1 MIIFCPHSSLTQR
14 HERPESFPH
23 LPCGCPRASA
33 RACHNLPQMAYGEA
47 VDTREFPRP
56 ALLQRAAAGSQAWRI
71 STIRIILAMNC
82 ARYTTLCTVASVAY
96 IATRPM
102 HHVSHARESSRALA
116 ASKQPHFV
124 ALNPFQA
131 SINSRRHAWLRARQ
145 HVLPSRQRCRVFFIT
160 TSQTRTTLRKFT
172 HELLRLLCVS

>member
-1 MIIFCPHSSLTQR
+1 
-14 HERPESFPH
+14 
-23 LPCGCPRASA
+23 
-33 RACHNLPQMAYGEA
+33 MAYGEA

-116 ASKQPHFV
+116 ASKQASLRRTKPLSGEHQLPTSCLAAGASTRLTKSSAMPCILYNNV
-124 ALNPFQA
+124 A
-131 SINSRRHAWLRARQ
+131 NSYNFAQIH
-145 HVLPSRQRCRVFFIT
+145 T
-160 TSQTRTTLRKFT
+160 
-172 HELLRLLCVS
+172 

>member
-96 IATRPM
+96 IAIRLM
-102 HHVSHARESSRALA
+102 HHVSHTRESPCSSL
-116 ASKQPHFV
+116 PLHFL

-131 SINSRRHAWLRARQ
+131 SNNSRYVMPSAGASTRLTKLSARLSILYNSVANACNFAQ
-145 HVLPSRQRCRVFFIT
+145 IHT
-160 TSQTRTTLRKFT
+160 
-172 HELLRLLCVS
+172 